1 MADDCKK
8 GEVYSVKHK
17 KCVTSNPDPDKTWGK
32 YMGGGK
38 YFRTKIATEPEKAV
52 VDSMIKEK
60 RVLIWLM
67 IVKKAKFTALNI
79 KSA

>member
-60 RVLIWLM
+60 MWKGRKPKTKT
-67 IVKKAKFTALNI
+67 KKK
-79 KSA
+79 KVQ